1 MPARWRAG
9 PKYLWKHRTLACR
22 LAPGL
27 PVRFRGLPR
36 CHTIVRDLDCR
47 TDRVRRRAVCIE
59 SLVTVLRE
67 DPAEH
72 AEAETRHWP
81 RSTIRNCSVVSF
93 VGRIADRATPG
104 PAYNATERAG
114 EPDRSRR
121 RSGNLP
127 ADGLSGCQAIHPH
140 DVRDALFNEQV
151 WDELKRWMA
160 GFEASMVPSVGIET
174 DGESCESEFEE
185 PYRQSGPKTGT
196 ERSVLL
202 RQPHTS
208 SRRAARVAP
217 GVTPRRHPLQEHER
231 RAVGSG
237 SSLRCK

>member
-27 PVRFRGLPR
+27 PVGFRGLPR

-72 AEAETRHWP
+72 AEAQTRHWP

-93 VGRIADRATPG
+93 VDRIAGRATPG

-151 WDELKRWMA
+151 WDDLKRQRFHLAEDLEVAMAWMA
-160 GFEASMVPSVGIET
+160 GFEASMIT
-174 DGESCESEFEE
+174 
-185 PYRQSGPKTGT
+185 
-196 ERSVLL
+196 
-202 RQPHTS
+202 
-208 SRRAARVAP
+208 
-217 GVTPRRHPLQEHER
+217 
-231 RAVGSG
+231 
-237 SSLRCK
+237 

>member
-9 PKYLWKHRTLACR
+9 PKYLWKHCTLACR
-22 LAPGL
+22 LAHGL
-27 PVRFRGLPR
+27 PVRFRGLPH

-72 AEAETRHWP
+72 AEAQTRHWP

-93 VGRIADRATPG
+93 VGRIAGRATPG

-121 RSGNLP
+121 RSGSVP

-151 WDELKRWMA
+151 W
-160 GFEASMVPSVGIET
+160 
-174 DGESCESEFEE
+174 
-185 PYRQSGPKTGT
+185 
-196 ERSVLL
+196 
-202 RQPHTS
+202 TS
-208 SRRAARVAP
+208 
-217 GVTPRRHPLQEHER
+217 
-231 RAVGSG
+231 
-237 SSLRCK
+237 